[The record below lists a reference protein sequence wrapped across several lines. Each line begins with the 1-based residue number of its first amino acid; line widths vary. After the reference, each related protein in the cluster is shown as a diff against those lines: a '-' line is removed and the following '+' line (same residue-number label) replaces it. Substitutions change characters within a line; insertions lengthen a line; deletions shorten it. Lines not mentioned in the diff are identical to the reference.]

1 MGPGIP
7 FREMRALPVL
17 PFLADIE
24 TFHRSVVSHYPG
36 IYQAFA
42 ALLLILL
49 QNQVMLLF
57 GIHSKIFV
65 FNGLMEP
72 TFSSPFAQGV
82 DMVGFI
88 AY

>member
-49 QNQVMLLF
+49 QNQVMLLLYIHLVLNF
-57 GIHSKIFV
+57 GEWLKLDRRISD
-65 FNGLMEP
+65 
-72 TFSSPFAQGV
+72 SPHARH
-82 DMVGFI
+82 
-88 AY
+88 